1 MMSLKRLRRSAA
13 GYRVHHL
20 RYELDKTRGME
31 KLPDLAE
38 NSTPDQKCP
47 ARFRICDQVEVTLA
61 ISNLDIGHSMP
72 FIGQRPQCLRQQ
84 LERFSAHGRFAGL
97 SDKRVTDNPDKGS
110 DVNQPEQL
118 GLFRRQLFEV

>member
-13 GYRVHHL
+13 GYRLHH
-20 RYELDKTRGME
+20 RRFHLDKTPIME
-31 KLPDLAE
+31 KLSDLAE

-97 SDKRVTDNPDKGS
+97 SDKRFAGNPDKVS

-118 GLFRRQLFEV
+118 GLLKRQLFEV